1 MRLYLDA
8 SALIYVAEGSPERR
22 DFVLAWIDR
31 VEAEP
36 DGVLITSRL
45 SRSEC
50 RVKHLRSQNQP
61 ALRRID
67 TILAAGNLRL
77 ADVSAEVIEKAAE
90 VRAQSRL
97 KTPDAIH
104 VATALLEEATAFVTG
119 DKDFVTPML
128 REDYAVEALC
138 LSSIMT

>member
-1 MRLYLDA
+1 VRLYLDA

-45 SRSEC
+45 SRIEC
-50 RVKHLRSQNQP
+50 NSYPPPTVL
-61 ALRRID
+61 
-67 TILAAGNLRL
+67 
-77 ADVSAEVIEKAAE
+77 
-90 VRAQSRL
+90 
-97 KTPDAIH
+97 
-104 VATALLEEATAFVTG
+104 
-119 DKDFVTPML
+119 VTPML

>member
-45 SRSEC
+45 SRIEC

-61 ALRRID
+61 ALHRID

-77 ADVSAEVIEKAAE
+77 ADVSADVIEKAAE

-104 VATALLEEATAFVTG
+104 VATALLEEAATFVTG
-119 DKDFVTPML
+119 DKDFS
-128 REDYAVEALC
+128 A
-138 LSSIMT
+138 SIPGLGVVKVPTTTT